1 MRTLPAGFPLLDLV
15 HELSFSTAQLQ
26 AQPLGASY
34 AKEFEALLGATHKAL
49 LRQLELVTAQAV
61 ADAKVVR
68 ADDVLN
74 QLVDQLSL
82 TVLGLTGGER
92 EHPLYQRFFGRQ
104 RPSEAKRP
112 ILGAQLELMR
122 DWEAT
127 LLAAPQP
134 ELQALGTQLASAVK
148 TADVAVEA
156 LRKAEQQRTDFAELG
171 DFLLERHPAQQVVGA
186 EVSGDFAEV
195 VLRIAQVLGEQLGGG
210 MVVERG
216 EAGVHGVAAALQ
228 CVEVAAACGEVT
240 GRHIVVTGEAFQ
252 VFAQIVDAGA
262 GQRGYGDRGWC
273 GARTDSRRK
282 SGEIALVQHDA
293 EWWQLPVFGAEQ
305 FLQQRVGLCFGGAV
319 DDQQQVIAALLTAAE
334 RACAVDCFVVVI
346 RGHCNSILF
355 SEGLAA

>member
-34 AKEFEALLGATHKAL
+34 AKEFEALLAATHKAL

-171 DFLLERHPAQQVVGA
+171 DCKELLDKVNAARKATHGKLGEAVYKHPERNLPA
-186 EVSGDFAEV
+186 DFAEQFFV
-195 VLRIAQVLGEQLGGG
+195 REARTQAPARAELVAKIARTEQQLTKLRQQLADQD
-210 MVVERG
+210 ERRLTTERHART
-216 EAGVHGVAAALQ
+216 EAATALRE
-228 CVEVAAACGEVT
+228 EVATIEK
-240 GRHIVVTGEAFQ
+240 HLSQ
-252 VFAQIVDAGA
+252 
-262 GQRGYGDRGWC
+262 
-273 GARTDSRRK
+273 
-282 SGEIALVQHDA
+282 
-293 EWWQLPVFGAEQ
+293 
-305 FLQQRVGLCFGGAV
+305 
-319 DDQQQVIAALLTAAE
+319 E
-334 RACAVDCFVVVI
+334 RARAEALKAKLSTLSDPA
-346 RGHCNSILF
+346 L
-355 SEGLAA
+355 